1 MSAPQS
7 PWWAGNPQLIDERAR
22 ATGIGDRTRASLN
35 RPGGNIT
42 GLTDM
47 QVEIITVSG

>member
-1 MSAPQS
+1 
-7 PWWAGNPQLIDERAR
+7 LE
-22 ATGIGDRTRASLN
+22 IGLVASLN